1 MITKIKIL
9 GILIGIFASHQL
21 LEAKQIGSET
31 QLDWFVQAERFLRM
45 DDPSIQRV
53 IVGCLIMGVSCGL
66 IGSYVV
72 TRRLSLFG
80 DTLSHAILPGIAVG
94 FIWSGTKDN
103 YSIFVGAMIA
113 GFLGVSCLS
122 VLQKFTKINGDS
134 SLGIVL
140 SAFYAFGICLLT
152 RIQKVGYSDQAGL
165 DSFMFG
171 QISSFST
178 QDLYGQ
184 FFALLLIGL
193 FIFFNYRQLLVSGF
207 DFQFSRSIGI
217 PAELLQ
223 YGLWI
228 LISFCVISSLQMV
241 GVILV
246 SAMLVIPAATAS
258 LISKRMNTYLTLASI
273 LGAIAGF
280 VGAFLSFLGKNLPTG
295 PLIVLVAGSFFAL
308 VLFLQPQKG
317 ILFQWLRL
325 RSENSRIAIEN
336 TLKAAFQILES
347 RDFQETEIS
356 SQEMMRKRGLSSA
369 EVQRETLNLINA
381 GLATKSTLFT
391 EDRQLLPQTN
401 LTLTPKG
408 WEYSCKIVRNHRLW
422 ELYLTNEAEY
432 EPDHVHEDAEKIE
445 HVIGEKTVRKL
456 EKLLKNPR
464 TDPHGKLIP
473 SMTDIQQGHFS
484 LKP

>member
-1 MITKIKIL
+1 MITRIKIL
-9 GILIGIFASHQL
+9 GILIGIFALSQL
-21 LEAKQIGSET
+21 LEAKQIGPET
-31 QLDWFVQAERFLRM
+31 ELEWFVQAERFLRM

-103 YSIFVGAMIA
+103 YSIFAGALIA

-122 VLQKFTKINGDS
+122 VLKKFTKINGDS

-171 QISSFST
+171 QVSSFST

-184 FFALLLIGL
+184 FITLLLIGL
-193 FIFFNYRQLLVSGF
+193 FIFLNYRQLLVSGF

-217 PAELLQ
+217 PTELLQ

-258 LISKRMNTYLTLASI
+258 LVSRRMNTYLTLASI

-280 VGAFLSFLGKNLPTG
+280 AGAFLSFLGKNLPTG
-295 PLIVLVAGSFFAL
+295 PLIVLVAGSFFVL

-317 ILFQWLRL
+317 ILFRWLRL
-325 RSENSRIAIEN
+325 KSENSRIAIEN

-347 RDFQETEIS
+347 RDFKETEIS
-356 SQEMMRKRGLSSA
+356 SQEMMSRRGLSSA
-369 EVQRETLNLINA
+369 EVQREMLNLINA
-381 GLATKSTLFT
+381 GLATKSTLFA
-391 EDRQLLPQTN
+391 EDGQLLPQTN
-401 LTLTPKG
+401 LTLTPQG

-432 EPDHVHEDAEKIE
+432 EPDHVHEDAERIE
-445 HVIGEKTVRKL
+445 HVIGEKTVRKI
-456 EKLLKNPR
+456 EKLLKNPK

-484 LKP
+484 